1 MKQHWLYYLSPCIL
15 ASVYCVIELIAG
27 LRMGEWG
34 IFFMLIFGSALFIL
48 LSADLFV
55 KAFSNGKVLRVW
67 LIEIVVVVILIICY
81 SLYF

>member
-1 MKQHWLYYLSPCIL
+1 VGFFFLLIL
-15 ASVYCVIELIAG
+15 G
-27 LRMGEWG
+27 T
-34 IFFMLIFGSALFIL
+34 ALFIL